1 MPFISSSWGLF
12 SNYSHSGQEIFVG
25 LSKRTNEKGIEALT
39 RAFPQFPVVPIHVTG
54 GLHLKSG
61 ISLGGENLI
70 LVGGKNAQK
79 MAKVRSPLKL
89 LCLDR
94 LATQYLFYPIIK
106 FTFYSPF

>member
-1 MPFISSSWGLF
+1 MLFMGCSWRLF
-12 SNYSHSGQEIFVG
+12 SNYSHSGHEIFVG

-70 LVGGKNAQK
+70 LIGGKNAQE

-89 LCLDR
+89 TWLDG
-94 LATQYLFYPIIK
+94 LATQYLFYPITK
-106 FTFYSPF
+106 FTFYSSF

>member
-1 MPFISSSWGLF
+1 M
-12 SNYSHSGQEIFVG
+12 
-25 LSKRTNEKGIEALT
+25 T

-70 LVGGKNAQK
+70 LIGGKNAQE

-89 LCLDR
+89 
-94 LATQYLFYPIIK
+94 I
-106 FTFYSPF
+106 